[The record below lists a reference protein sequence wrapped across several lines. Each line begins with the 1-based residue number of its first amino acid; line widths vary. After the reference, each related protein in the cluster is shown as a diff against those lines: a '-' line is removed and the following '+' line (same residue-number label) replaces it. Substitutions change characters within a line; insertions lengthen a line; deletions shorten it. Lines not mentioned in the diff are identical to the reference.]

1 MLHLIK
7 IGVGV
12 RNPAHLRILQAHRT
26 AHDPPLAHLTRNR
39 PRRAAEILD
48 GGSLYWV
55 IGGTLL
61 IRQRI
66 TGLDAALR
74 PDGSPCTAILLAPAL
89 VPVQGRPV
97 KAFQGWRYLEAADAP
112 QDLAPDS
119 PEAAMPH
126 AMAQQL
132 RELGLL

>member
-12 RNPAHLRILQAHRT
+12 RSPAHLRALQTHRT

-39 PRRAAEILD
+39 PRRAPEILD

-61 IRQRI
+61 LRQLV
-66 TGLDAALR
+66 TGLEPALR
-74 PDGSPCTAILLAPAL
+74 PDGSPCTAILIDPAL

-112 QDLAPDS
+112 EDLSPDA

-126 AMAQQL
+126 GMAQRL